1 MGVVI
6 NVNRECI
13 ESLDLSPARIAI
25 QKVLASDGL
34 PHSPEIQFN
43 ILYERELSDPR
54 EFSEIPEIRLWF
66 IHLDACYP
74 YLVYLLDWRQELAR
88 YTAMLVPHQFS
99 PQDGIVY
106 NPEALEIFVMSKL
119 FTIFHWQNSLG
130 RANPEKLRML
140 ALALGYEVDLALF
153 QLL

>member
-1 MGVVI
+1 MSTVI
-6 NVNRECI
+6 TVNRECI

-25 QKVLASDGL
+25 EKVLPTAL
-34 PHSPEIQFN
+34 AHSPEIQFN
-43 ILYERELSDPR
+43 ILYPRELGDPR

-66 IHLDACYP
+66 IHLDTCYP
-74 YLVYLLDWRQELAR
+74 YLVYLLDWSKELAR

-99 PQDGIVY
+99 PQEGIVY

-119 FTIFHWQNSLG
+119 FTVFHWQNRLG
-130 RANPEKLRML
+130 KSNVEKLRLM

-153 QLL
+153 ELLR